1 MMGKGSLKCRNLYRN
16 PRNHDGTGSLAGTFA
31 ETRKSR
37 WQSASYHRNLY
48 RNPRNHDGKGSL
60 SAGTCGPE
68 PANHGQSWWQRVSE
82 APEPFT
88 GTRKSWWQRV
98 SLFPEPLPEPEKSW
112 WQRVSLAPEPLPEPL
127 PEPKKSW
134 WQRVSLAPEPLLEPW
149 TSCLQRVSSAPE
161 LVDRNQEIM
170 MAKGLWSAGTFTGT
184 QEIMMAKGLWS
195 AWTFSGTRKSS
206 WHKASLPPEP
216 FYRNPRNHDGRGS
229 L

>member
-1 MMGKGSLKCRNLYRN
+1 MMAKGLFSAETLTGTFTRTREIMMAKGRLSAGISTGTQNIMMATGFFSAGTCGPEPGNHDGKGSLKCRNLYRN

-88 GTRKSWWQRV
+88 GTRKS
-98 SLFPEPLPEPEKSW
+98 
-112 WQRVSLAPEPLPEPL
+112 
-127 PEPKKSW
+127 
-134 WQRVSLAPEPLLEPW
+134 
-149 TSCLQRVSSAPE
+149 
-161 LVDRNQEIM
+161 
-170 MAKGLWSAGTFTGT
+170 
-184 QEIMMAKGLWS
+184 
-195 AWTFSGTRKSS
+195 
-206 WHKASLPPEP
+206 
-216 FYRNPRNHDGRGS
+216 
-229 L
+229 